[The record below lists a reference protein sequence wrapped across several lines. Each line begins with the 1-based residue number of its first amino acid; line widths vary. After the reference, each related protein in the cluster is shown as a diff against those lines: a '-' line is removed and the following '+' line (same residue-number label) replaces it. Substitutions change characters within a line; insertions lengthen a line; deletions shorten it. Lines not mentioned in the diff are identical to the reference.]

1 MKTKGKK
8 LYGLNLINWDST
20 DSVFYQKQY
29 ILIYAI
35 MLLLMMIYMVRL
47 WHLQVLQGE
56 SYRFQSENNRIRI
69 EEIAAPRGIIF
80 DRNGVP
86 IVENRPAYNLVIIRE
101 YIGDLEATIKELA
114 RLCERDPEEFFSII
128 EANKATP
135 EVRSPAP
142 GF

>member
-8 LYGLNLINWDST
+8 LDGLKLINWESAE
-20 DSVFYQKQY
+20 SVSSQKQY
-29 ILIYAI
+29 MLICAI

-101 YIGDLEATIKELA
+101 DISDLD
-114 RLCERDPEEFFSII
+114 RDDKRTCP
-128 EANKATP
+128 P
-135 EVRSPAP
+135 VRP
-142 GF
+142 